1 MEEYKKGFIEFLLKT
16 GALKFG
22 EFTLKSGRISPY
34 FINTGMFKDGE
45 SISKLGYFYASAIN
59 SNIKDFDVV
68 FGPSYKG
75 IPLSVASAASL
86 AKNFGKKVGYSFNRK
101 EEKDH
106 GDKGLIVGHDISAE
120 SSVVIVDVMEKCGN
134 PSVKG
139 IVISVDRQEK
149 GKGEKSAVQELKE
162 EFNVDI
168 FPIVTL
174 SEIIEFAHNN
184 KIGGKIYLDDEMKKK
199 IDDYRKE
206 YGAEE

>member
-1 MEEYKKGFIEFLLKT
+1 
-16 GALKFG
+16 
-22 EFTLKSGRISPY
+22 
-34 FINTGMFKDGE
+34 
-45 SISKLGYFYASAIN
+45 
-59 SNIKDFDVV
+59 
-68 FGPSYKG
+68 
-75 IPLSVASAASL
+75 
-86 AKNFGKKVGYSFNRK
+86 
-101 EEKDH
+101 
-106 GDKGLIVGHDISAE
+106 
-120 SSVVIVDVMEKCGN
+120 MEKCGN